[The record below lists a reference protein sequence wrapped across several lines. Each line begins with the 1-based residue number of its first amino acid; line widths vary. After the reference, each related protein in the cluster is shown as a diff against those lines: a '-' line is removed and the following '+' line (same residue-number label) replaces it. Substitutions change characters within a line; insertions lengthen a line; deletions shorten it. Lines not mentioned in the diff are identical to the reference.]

1 MMSDVAMAA
10 AGAASRARRMLWRT
24 KRSPHITC
32 KSADAAPARQN
43 PATSSALDALACAAA
58 MLSSETATSARATAF
73 GARQGPTFDEN
84 RSAGRRAADD
94 GRPPTAP
101 ASRIELVVLEQAA
114 EGNRG

>member
-58 MLSSETATSARATAF
+58 MLSSETATSARATAL
-73 GARQGPTFDEN
+73 RRPNPTFDEN
-84 RSAGRRAADD
+84 RRGAHRATTQVA
-94 GRPPTAP
+94 TAP
-101 ASRIELVVLEQAA
+101 ASRYSWSYWNRPPS
-114 EGNRG
+114 NRG